1 MTKRLALTMAIAAV
15 LPVAAQG
22 QTPPPSRAGQ
32 APPPPITMEPGYA
45 PPRAQGQHQVV
56 PSFDKLLFP
65 PELVMQHQR
74 ALELTAE
81 QRRVITDAVKTL
93 QNQTVDLQWNLQAEQ
108 ASLSEMLE
116 RQPINEQAA
125 VAQVNKLLELE
136 ANVKRTHL
144 GALIRIKNALTE
156 KQIQQL
162 TQLRG
167 RWYEINYD
175 RDFEHF
181 DDGIQRFNLGH
192 DTVHQRMDRRDR

>member
-1 MTKRLALTMAIAAV
+1 MTKRLTLALVIASA
-15 LPVAAQG
+15 LPLAAQG
-22 QTPPPSRAGQ
+22 QTPPPSRAGS
-32 APPPPITMEPGYA
+32 AGPPPMTLEPGYA
-45 PPRAQGQHQVV
+45 PRAQGQHQVV

-125 VAQVNKLLELE
+125 VAQVSKLLELE

-167 RWYEINYD
+167 RWYDINYD

-181 DDGIQRFNLGH
+181 DDTIQRFNLGH
-192 DTVHQRMDRRDR
+192 DTVHQKMDRRDH